1 MMFYQSEANTSGIPG
16 NWFGMELDKVIGL
29 AYWGAIDYLG
39 ESGGWPAKG
48 WAQGAFD
55 LSWEPKPYAYL
66 VKSMFNAE
74 EPVVH
79 IGIIEHPAKENV
91 WNGVNVGTAHMSENW
106 NRTAGETLSLYTFTN
121 AEEVE
126 LFVNGKSLGIKQN
139 PADPAQHNRIQ
150 WDDIAYKSGR
160 VEAVARTGG
169 REVARHRLE
178 TVGKAVALRV
188 EPLVADWKGDGKDL
202 QFVRVTAVDNR
213 GRKVWNATDELTFSV
228 EGNARLVGV
237 TGGDITSEEI
247 YTDDSV
253 RLFHGTA
260 LAILRSGN
268 EAGGVTLTV
277 SSPGFKKVVKVPLST
292 R

>member
-1 MMFYQSEANTSGIPG
+1 M
-16 NWFGMELDKVIGL
+16 
-29 AYWGAIDYLG
+29 
-39 ESGGWPAKG
+39 
-48 WAQGAFD
+48 
-55 LSWEPKPYAYL
+55 
-66 VKSMFNAE
+66 
-74 EPVVH
+74 
-79 IGIIEHPAKENV
+79 
-91 WNGVNVGTAHMSENW
+91 
-106 NRTAGETLSLYTFTN
+106 
-121 AEEVE
+121 
-126 LFVNGKSLGIKQN
+126 NGKSLGIKQN

-202 QFVRVTAVDNR
+202 QFVRVTAVDSR

-228 EGNARLVGV
+228 EGNACLAGV

-260 LAILRSGN
+260 LAILRSGS

-277 SSPGFKKVVKVPLST
+277 SSPGFKKAVRLPLSA